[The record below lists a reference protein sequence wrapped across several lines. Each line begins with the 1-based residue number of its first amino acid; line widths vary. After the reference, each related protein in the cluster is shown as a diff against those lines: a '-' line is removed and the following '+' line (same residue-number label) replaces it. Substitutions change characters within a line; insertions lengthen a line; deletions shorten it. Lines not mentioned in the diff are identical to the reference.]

1 MVRRFLLPKADVQM
15 HSSFLRGTD
24 FSLNYGGKQLPHAEY
39 FTDFRST
46 ERLGVLSSDRF
57 GVIGAATLIMAYVT
71 AFYDRYREREVEFFA
86 YPDFFTFQLQ
96 QPVANYGMFD
106 VWPHHKNVFISG
118 SQDERAAAITDRAV
132 NILLV
137 PEDRTGEVTIEPVG
151 LESVRRN
158 IYRCY
163 AYSTSGAVADSNLT
177 VACSKPELADWVR
190 KVLASVEPSDSPQRR
205 SYWEETL
212 TSDGLPAQSF
222 REVSLEEALAAI

>member
-1 MVRRFLLPKADVQM
+1 M

-46 ERLGVLSSDRF
+46 ERLGVLSPDRF
-57 GVIGAATLIMAYVT
+57 SVIGAATLIMAYVT

-118 SQDERAAAITDRAV
+118 SQDERAAAVTDRAV

-151 LESVRRN
+151 LESARRN
-158 IYRCY
+158 IHRCY
-163 AYSTSGAVADSNLT
+163 LYSTSGVVVDPDLT
-177 VACSKPELADWVR
+177 ITCEKPELSDWVR
-190 KVLASVEPSDSPQRR
+190 KVLGSVELSESPERR
-205 SYWEETL
+205 TFWEDAL
-212 TSDGLPAQSF
+212 ALDGLPAQSF